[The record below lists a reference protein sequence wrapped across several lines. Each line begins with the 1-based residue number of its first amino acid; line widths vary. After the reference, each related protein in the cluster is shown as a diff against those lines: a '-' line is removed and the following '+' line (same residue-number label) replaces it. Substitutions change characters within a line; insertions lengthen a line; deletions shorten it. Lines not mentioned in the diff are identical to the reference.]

1 VALSTL
7 SLLVLAIAAV
17 TAGLAFALPRL
28 FARRDD
34 AVPIPGR
41 TSAAGARLAVVAA
54 GVGIAAMTIGLIAYF
69 DRDDAA
75 DGEASVPDLAS
86 LAPAA
91 ASGRPELVRHLAR
104 NPRDGRSWV
113 LLARLDFEADR
124 FADAAVAYERAI
136 AASPKVASDP
146 AIWCEYADAV
156 GMAHGGSLAGKP
168 RELIMRALAQEPA
181 FPRALEMAGSAAFE
195 AGDYAATLRYWRQL
209 LPKLAADSPER
220 RELATAIARVEQ
232 RAPAAEPEP
241 GVGADA
247 K

>member
-41 TSAAGARLAVVAA
+41 SSAAGARLAVVAA
-54 GVGIAAMTIGLIAYF
+54 GAGIAAMTIGLIAYY
-69 DRDDAA
+69 DRGDAP
-75 DGEASVPDLAS
+75 DGEASVLSATS

-91 ASGRPELVRHLAR
+91 ASARPELVRHLAR

-113 LLARLDFEADR
+113 LLARLDFDADR
-124 FADAAVAYERAI
+124 FADAAVAYERAV

-146 AIWCEYADAV
+146 AIWCEYADAL
-156 GMAHGGSLAGKP
+156 GMAQGGSLAGKP

-209 LPKLAADSPER
+209 LPKLAEDSPER

-232 RAPAAEPEP
+232 RAPAAEPDA
-241 GVGADA
+241 GVGAA
-247 K
+247 GK

>member
-7 SLLVLAIAAV
+7 SLLVLAVAAV
-17 TAGLAFALPRL
+17 TAGLAFALTRL

-54 GVGIAAMTIGLIAYF
+54 GVGIAAMTIGLIAYY
-69 DRDDAA
+69 DRGDAA
-75 DGEASVPDLAS
+75 DGEASVLSPAS

-91 ASGRPELVRHLAR
+91 ASARPELVRHLAR
-104 NPRDGRSWV
+104 NPRDGRSWA

-124 FADAAVAYERAI
+124 FADAAVAYERAV

-146 AIWCEYADAV
+146 AIWCEYADAL
-156 GMAHGGSLAGKP
+156 GMAQGGSLAGKP

-195 AGDYAATLRYWRQL
+195 AGDYAAALRYWRQL
-209 LPKLAADSPER
+209 LPKLAPDSPER
-220 RELATAIARVEQ
+220 RELATAIARVEE
-232 RAPAAEPEP
+232 RVPAVEPDA
-241 GVGADA
+241 GVGAAA